1 MLPDALETI
10 SACLQYKAHF
20 AGSTAELNYL
30 DIFEDNFLN
39 LWVTIAHM
47 MHSVK
52 HEPTIHFFLNSNS
65 TFTLL
70 QRVTDYLRKELKVPT
85 YSGMFSSDLEFSE
98 DTERLFRESANN
110 RLETKI
116 SKVKLAFELLFETI
130 ESTEQI
136 KVSFTV
142 FEGIK
147 QLARSDIHSY
157 RGLRVLQE
165 IKSNFIATFADEESH
180 LTQ

>member
-70 QRVTDYLRKELKVPT
+70 
-85 YSGMFSSDLEFSE
+85 
-98 DTERLFRESANN
+98 
-110 RLETKI
+110 
-116 SKVKLAFELLFETI
+116 
-130 ESTEQI
+130 
-136 KVSFTV
+136 
-142 FEGIK
+142 
-147 QLARSDIHSY
+147 
-157 RGLRVLQE
+157 
-165 IKSNFIATFADEESH
+165 
-180 LTQ
+180 